1 MSATTDLTN
10 RVRRSKVGFVTSDRR
25 DKTCTVVVE
34 FQTRHQK
41 YGKYLRRQQ
50 KYQVHDPAN
59 ASKAGDQVEIVS
71 CRPISK
77 TKTWRLVKVLKAAVA
92 GAV

>member
-25 DKTCTVVVE
+25 DKTRTVVVE

-41 YGKYLRRQQ
+41 YGKYLKRQQ
-50 KYQVHDPAN
+50 KYHVHDPTN

-77 TKTWRLVKVLKAAVA
+77 TKTWRLAKVLKAAVED
-92 GAV
+92 AV